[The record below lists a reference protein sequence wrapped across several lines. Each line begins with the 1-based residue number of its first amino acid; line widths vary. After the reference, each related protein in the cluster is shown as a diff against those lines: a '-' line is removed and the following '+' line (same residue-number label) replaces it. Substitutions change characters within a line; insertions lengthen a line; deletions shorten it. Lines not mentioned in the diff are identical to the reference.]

1 MGKAIVIPGIS
12 FAGLG
17 MGKVHY
23 PSSVISITA
32 PNIAVGS
39 SCQLDCSVESATWSV
54 NSETYATINSSG
66 LLTIKSGA
74 YGNDVVVTAT
84 HPTDETQVATK
95 TIKLFYSSISSG
107 EFEELTTIDLSNNIG
122 NGSWGN
128 PQNAQRVCSNSS
140 IGING
145 YRYCMVN
152 TTKPNVSGYAFYIS
166 VQLGTYSAGTQRG
179 TYSDTLNPYH
189 ICEMP
194 GSGDLRAMQSLLP
207 LFEDTT
213 FPGYTAGQSSGS
225 TPVSYGITFDESN
238 NGLYSGGRV
247 LRAADF
253 SGYTTTVIMFK

>member
-1 MGKAIVIPGIS
+1 MGKAIIIPGIS

-17 MGKVHY
+17 MGKVHFGC
-23 PSSVISITA
+23 VISITA

-39 SCQLDCSVESATWSV
+39 SCQLDCSVQSATWSID
-54 NSETYATINSSG
+54 SETYATIDNNG
-66 LLTIKSGA
+66 LLTIKSVA
-74 YGNDVVVTAT
+74 FGNDVVVTAT
-84 HPTDETQVATK
+84 DATNPENTATK

-107 EFEELTTIDLSNNIG
+107 EFESLTTIDLSNNIG

-128 PQNAQRVCSNSS
+128 PTNAQRVCSNSS
-140 IGING
+140 IGIDG

-152 TTKPNVSGYAFYIS
+152 TTKPNASGYSFYIT

-179 TYSDTLNPYH
+179 ANPSTLNPYH

-194 GSGDLRAMQSLLP
+194 SSSGDLRAMQSLLP

-213 FPGYTAGQSSGS
+213 FPGYSAGQSSGA

-238 NGLYSGGRV
+238 NGKYSGGRV
-247 LRAADF
+247 LRATDF